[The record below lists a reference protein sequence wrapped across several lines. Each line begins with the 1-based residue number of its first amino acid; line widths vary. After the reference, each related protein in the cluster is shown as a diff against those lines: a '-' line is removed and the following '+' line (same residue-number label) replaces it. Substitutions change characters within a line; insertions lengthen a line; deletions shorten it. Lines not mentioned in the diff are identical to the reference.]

1 VFIRV
6 HPWLSSVLVPFRHI
20 SAIRALIAF
29 GSVSISTAATL
40 NVPPRPSGGPTGNQ
54 FVNIITPMSLT
65 ERENW
70 IYAQVVSGNVPAF
83 LRTLVPITVNSTIS
97 GTNHNGTYYVIPD
110 YVAIGT
116 DADYFL
122 EPMTP
127 LLAQRLCNAL
137 GCTLPT
143 RKMVNQI
150 WTNAAV
156 KMAPQPISPSAEMI
170 TVPVFSDHN
179 DMVRTQRSSF
189 TNSHP
194 LGALVSGDKKDVIIS
209 TKIYTNFV
217 SGGPTKPVVIY
228 GWHYQNGDPIQP
240 LYNGHEETYADYSHG
255 IRLVQMTMT
264 LDGGQVA
271 ITNVLTNPNLA
282 HLLSDEGA
290 SEGTSSG
297 LILVPRY
304 TVAAVAP
311 VIMTQPRSQSVLLG
325 TSAIFHALAA
335 GDSPLTYRWLFNGA
349 NLSGATNAALSIS
362 NAQSVN
368 AGNYSYV
375 VTNAFGSA
383 TSRVAWLRVKT
394 NLHPILFA
402 DSFDTDTSANW
413 NLFWA
418 AANGIADYTADWAY
432 DYGTTPFTF
441 TNATALIPPAPNS
454 PDGSTRGV
462 RFTVNNNDTNAATAA
477 VNIYPKFQS
486 FSNNYALKFDL
497 WVNYPGSTGGSAGST
512 EHAIFGID
520 HFGTEV
526 NWAAPSAA
534 SSDGIWFGVDGE
546 GGDSKDYRA
555 YVGNPSGTQIDL
567 EAMGGSG
574 LSASNNSA
582 AIYQNLFPASRFETA
597 GAPGKNWVEAEVRQT
612 NNTVVWLLDGTVI
625 ALRTNASTFTNGNIM
640 LGYLDPFVSIAT
652 ATNDA
657 FVLFDNVRVEDL
669 SDRFRFLS
677 AVILTN
683 DGLRLVFSAT
693 PGQTYEVEASTNLS
707 NWTPLQTVAG
717 TNAPL
722 SVIDA
727 TAPNFTR
734 RFYRVHAMN

>member
-1 VFIRV
+1 
-6 HPWLSSVLVPFRHI
+6 
-20 SAIRALIAF
+20 
-29 GSVSISTAATL
+29 
-40 NVPPRPSGGPTGNQ
+40 
-54 FVNIITPMSLT
+54 MSLT
-65 ERENW
+65 DRENW
-70 IYAQVVSGNVPAF
+70 IYAQVVSGNVPDF
-83 LRTLVPITVNSTIS
+83 LRTLIPITVSSTIA
-97 GTNHNGTYYVIPD
+97 GTNHSGTYYVIPD

-116 DADYFL
+116 DSDYFL

-137 GCTLPT
+137 GYTLPT

-156 KMAPQPISPSAEMI
+156 KMAPQPIAPSADMT

-179 DMVRTQRSSF
+179 DMVRTQRITF

-228 GWHYQNGDPIQP
+228 GWHYQSGSPIQP

-282 HLLSDEGA
+282 PLLSDEGA
-290 SEGTSSG
+290 SEGTSGG
-297 LILVPRY
+297 LILVPHY

-311 VIMTQPRSQSVLLG
+311 VIITHPRNQSVLPG
-325 TSAIFHALAA
+325 ASVAFRALAA
-335 GDSPLTYRWLFNGA
+335 GDSPLKYRWLLNGA
-349 NLSGATNAALSIS
+349 PISGATNSTLTII
-362 NAQSVN
+362 NAQSTN

-375 VTNAFGSA
+375 VTNASGNA

-394 NLHPILFA
+394 NLHPVLLA
-402 DSFDTDTSANW
+402 DSFDADSSANW
-413 NLFWA
+413 SLFWG
-418 AANGIADYTADWAY
+418 AANGIPDYTADWAY
-432 DYGTTPFTF
+432 DYGATPFTF
-441 TNATALIPPAPNS
+441 TNATGLIPPAPNS

-497 WVNYPGSTGGSAGST
+497 WVNYPGPAGGSAGST
-512 EHAIFGID
+512 EHAIFGIN
-520 HFGTEV
+520 HLGTQV
-526 NWAAPSAA
+526 NWAAPSAP

-555 YVGNPSGTQIDL
+555 YVGNPGGTQIDL
-567 EAMGGSG
+567 ESTCGSG
-574 LSASNNSA
+574 LSASNNIA
-582 AIYQNLFPASRFETA
+582 AVYQTLFPASRFETA
-597 GAPGKNWVEAEVRQT
+597 GVPGKNWVEAEVRQT
-612 NNTVVWLLDGTVI
+612 NNVIVWLLDGTVI
-625 ALRTNASTFTNGNIM
+625 ALRTNVSSFTKGNIM
-640 LGYLDPFVSIAT
+640 LGYMDPFSSIAA

-669 SDRFRFLS
+669 SDRIRFLS
-677 AVILTN
+677 VDVLTN
-683 DGLRLVFSAT
+683 RAVGLQFSAA
-693 PGQTYEVEASTNLS
+693 PGQTYILEVSSNLS
-707 NWTPLQTVAG
+707 AWTPLQTVYC
-717 TNAPL
+717 TNGPL
-722 SVIDA
+722 AVIDA

-734 RFYRVHAMN
+734 RFYRVHVTN